1 MIYSIFPI
9 SGNYTPFIDIA
20 IGALLIAGIIYLC
33 FKSNLSIKVIA
44 TTAIFITVFVLS
56 AIFDLQIV
64 KGVSVVA
71 ICLCAIYSA
80 VLLTNNE
87 KNNELRYHKKVSKKE
102 SSLTTNETDELIA
115 NIQRAITILS
125 STQTGALIT
134 IERLDDLTELMD
146 KSGTRINAPVSA
158 ELLCTIFY
166 KGTPL
171 HDGAT
176 IIRGNMVVSSA
187 VFYQPTQRPLNGK
200 YGSRHRAA
208 IGISE
213 TYDALT
219 IVVSEETGTVSL
231 AYKGELI
238 AVPVAQFADKFKDY
252 YYSSIN
258 NK

>member
-9 SGNYTPFIDIA
+9 TGNYTPFIDIA
-20 IGALLIAGIIYLC
+20 IGALLIAGVIYLC
-33 FKSNLSIKVIA
+33 FKSNLSIKVII
-44 TTAIFITVFVLS
+44 TTSIFITIFILS
-56 AIFDLQIV
+56 AIFELPIV
-64 KGVSVVA
+64 RGISIVA
-71 ICLCAIYSA
+71 ICLCTIYCA

-87 KNNELRYHKKVSKKE
+87 KNSELRYHKKVSKKE
-102 SSLTTNETDELIA
+102 SSLTANESDELISD
-115 NIQRAITILS
+115 ITKAITILS

-134 IERLDDLTELMD
+134 IERLDDLKELMD
-146 KSGTRINAPVSA
+146 KSGTKINAPVTP

-176 IIRGNMVVSSA
+176 IIRGNMIISAA

-238 AVPVAQFADKFKDY
+238 AVPVAQFADKFRDY
-252 YYSSIN
+252 YYSSIS